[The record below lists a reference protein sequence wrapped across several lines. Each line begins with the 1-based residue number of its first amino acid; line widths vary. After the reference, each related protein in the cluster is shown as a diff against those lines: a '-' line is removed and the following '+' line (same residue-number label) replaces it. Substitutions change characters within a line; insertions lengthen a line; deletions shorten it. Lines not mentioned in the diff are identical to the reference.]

1 MSLTKRRSTGP
12 SPDVRA
18 LVWEREESCCARC
31 GLRGGEH
38 VFPRHEVHHR
48 RPRGMG
54 GTRHEAIN
62 SPANLLLLCHA
73 CHAFIESRRVWAIAD
88 GYLIPQGGDD
98 PRDVKVLYRDRTVLL
113 THDGSI
119 KETS

>member
-12 SPDVRA
+12 SPAVRQ
-18 LVWEREESCCARC
+18 LVWERDGDCCVRC
-31 GLRGGEH
+31 GLYGGYA
-38 VFPRHEVHHR
+38 FPQHALHHR

-62 SPANLLLLCHA
+62 SPANLITLCHK
-73 CHAFIESRRVWAIAD
+73 CHEFIESRRVWAIAD

-113 THDGSI
+113 THDVQI
-119 KETS
+119 KECP